1 MNSRDQILA
10 AVKANQPTQSALPAL
25 DTFTAP
31 RAVSMDAFR
40 KVAETMG
47 SRVLNISSEAEIP
60 ALLKEYFSD
69 MPLVVSAD
77 PAIAAHC
84 PPPIANWKEGDG
96 RQLQEVDL
104 AIVRAQM
111 GVAENGALWLTESE
125 LQVRVLPFIA
135 QHLAIVLQADTILP
149 TMHHAYNKIGD
160 QFTGFGVFIAGP
172 SKTADIEQSLVLG
185 AHGAKSLTIIIVGA

>member
-10 AVKANQPTQSALPAL
+10 AVKANQPSPVALPAL
-25 DTFTAP
+25 DSFTAP
-31 RAVSMDAFR
+31 RAVSIGAFR

-47 SRVLNISSEAEIP
+47 SRVLEISSEAEIP

-69 MPLVVSAD
+69 MPLIVSAD
-77 PAIAAHC
+77 PALTAHS
-84 PPPIANWKEGDG
+84 PQPIANWTNGDG
-96 RQLQEVDL
+96 RQLQEADL
-104 AIVRAQM
+104 AIVRAQL
-111 GVAENGALWLTESE
+111 GVAENGALWVTEAE

-185 AHGAKSLTIIIVGA
+185 AHGAKSLTIIVVSH